1 VAHGLHEAL
10 LAILAARTAQDLC
23 GALCST
29 LSGHTTVL
37 VRVWLIE
44 PDGSFRLT
52 GSAGAPTGGGSY
64 SRLDGSFGRIHAG
77 QGKIGRIAE
86 TGTPMVVR
94 GLRGDEPW
102 LVNPGWSARQGVR
115 AFVGYPLLL
124 DGETV
129 LGVLAM
135 FERAVPSDSTLQ
147 ALGFVAQA
155 AALRLIDLRERAEL
169 HARLLAFEEALSPA
183 EPAGQALSV
192 PGAPTPVVTRAELR
206 QFERQTI
213 ESALAQTN
221 GRIFGPHGAAALL
234 AMKPTTLASRIKALG
249 IR

>member
-1 VAHGLHEAL
+1 VPNRLHEAL
-10 LAILAARTAQDLC
+10 LAILTTRTAQELC

-44 PDGSFRLT
+44 PDGSLQLT

-64 SRLDGSFGRIHAG
+64 NRLDGSFGRIHAG

-115 AFVGYPLLL
+115 AFVGYPLL

-129 LGVLAM
+129 LGVLAV
-135 FERAVPSDSTLQ
+135 FERAVPPDSTLQ
-147 ALGFVAQA
+147 ALGLVAQA

-169 HARLLAFEEALSPA
+169 HARLLAFEEALSRA

-192 PGAPTPVVTRAELR
+192 PGAPRPVVTRAELR

-213 ESALAQTN
+213 ESALAQTS